1 MPAFAKT
8 TSWRSQFWVST
19 GICVVGIAA
28 LIVLAYACLLLGCDF
43 ATAGFLLLVCVVAM
57 STIGRYVTSLILA
70 VAAVG
75 CLVFFFSPPIF
86 NFRVEQQE
94 DLVALAAFLTTSIII
109 TSLATKVRRLSEE
122 ELQHTR
128 AELAR
133 FARVAILGELTAS
146 IAHEVNQPLAGV
158 VSSGDACRRWLA
170 SEPPN
175 LERAG
180 QSLERIIRDADRA
193 RKVIERVRGLAKN
206 NPPEK
211 AAVIVNE
218 ALREVIMLTRR
229 EVVHNRVTLEAQFAD
244 DLPLVLADRIQLQ
257 QVCLNLIVNA
267 IESFKS
273 LSRGP
278 RNLVVRTEK
287 DASENVLFTVSD
299 TGAGLGTEN
308 TEDIFNAF
316 YTTKLEGTGMGLTI
330 SRSIIEAHGGR
341 LWASGNI
348 PRGTKF
354 QFTLPC
360 YRKAAT

>member
-1 MPAFAKT
+1 MMRR
-8 TSWRSQFWVST
+8 WRSQCWFSAA
-19 GICVVGIAA
+19 ICVFGVAA
-28 LIVLAYACLLLGCDF
+28 LVALAYACLLLGCDF
-43 ATAGFLLLVCVVAM
+43 ATAGFLLLVCVVVI
-57 STIGRYVTSLILA
+57 STLGRYLTSVILS

-75 CLVFFFSPPIF
+75 CLVFFFSPPIY

-133 FARVAILGELTAS
+133 FARVSILGELTAS

-158 VSSGDACRRWLA
+158 VSGGAACRRWLA
-170 SEPPN
+170 NQPPN
-175 LERAG
+175 IERAS
-180 QSLERIIRDADRA
+180 QSLERVIRDADRA
-193 RKVIERVRGLAKN
+193 RKVIERVRDLAKN
-206 NPPEK
+206 SPPVK

-218 ALREVIMLTRR
+218 ALREVIMLARR
-229 EVVHNRVTLEAQFAD
+229 DVALNRVTLEAQFAD
-244 DLPLVLADRIQLQ
+244 DLPLVSADRIQLQ

-273 LSRGP
+273 VSSGP
-278 RNLVVRTEK
+278 RNLLVRTEK
-287 DASENVLFTVSD
+287 DVSESILFTVSD

-316 YTTKLEGTGMGLTI
+316 HTTKPDGIGMGLTI

-354 QFTLPC
+354 QFTLPHC
-360 YRKAAT
+360 RRDVT